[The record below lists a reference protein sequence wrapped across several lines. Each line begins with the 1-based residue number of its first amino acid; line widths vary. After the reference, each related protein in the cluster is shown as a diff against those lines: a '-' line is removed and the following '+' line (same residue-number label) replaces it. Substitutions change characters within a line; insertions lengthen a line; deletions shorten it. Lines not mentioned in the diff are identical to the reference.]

1 MSKKNKKTITLRL
14 PIDVVER
21 FEKIAKA
28 EGKTHDQLFQ
38 DMLALYVEE
47 RARN

>member
-1 MSKKNKKTITLRL
+1 MSKRNKITITFRL
-14 PIDVVER
+14 PIDVAER

-38 DMLALYVEE
+38 DMLTLYVGVK
-47 RARN
+47 ARN